1 VRSMPLLTGVWGVAA
16 RLALASAM
24 IVLLASAS
32 VRAQAAT
39 SDPNRGALTFTG
51 GLDLPT
57 VYFFRGIRQE
67 VTPSITLWPY
77 GDIGL
82 ALFSGSGGM
91 KSVGVNFGVWNSLQT
106 GSSGLKGPTARLHY
120 QEDFYTT
127 LALGFGGGVG
137 LATTF
142 TARTSPNGMFNTIRE
157 MSVKLTKAHMGN
169 PYGLVAFELSDTGQ
183 ADGGS
188 KKGTY
193 LELGAGPTWA
203 LRRDGPSLAIPVK
216 VGLSLKNYYESGTVD
231 STFGFFDVGGL
242 LAVPI
247 RIVPGRFGSWNVHGG
262 ADVLVFGATTK
273 LLNVNAAGEVK
284 KSQVVGLIGIGLRY

>member
-1 VRSMPLLTGVWGVAA
+1 MTASVSRASRRLSDHPEGSDVRSMPLLTGVRGRAA

-39 SDPNRGALTFTG
+39 SDPNGGALTFTG

-142 TARTSPNGMFNTIRE
+142 TARTSPNGLFNTIRE
-157 MSVKLTKAHMGN
+157 M
-169 PYGLVAFELSDTGQ
+169 
-183 ADGGS
+183 
-188 KKGTY
+188 
-193 LELGAGPTWA
+193 
-203 LRRDGPSLAIPVK
+203 
-216 VGLSLKNYYESGTVD
+216 
-231 STFGFFDVGGL
+231 
-242 LAVPI
+242 
-247 RIVPGRFGSWNVHGG
+247 
-262 ADVLVFGATTK
+262 
-273 LLNVNAAGEVK
+273 
-284 KSQVVGLIGIGLRY
+284 

>member
-1 VRSMPLLTGVWGVAA
+1 VRAMTLLTGVCRRGA
-16 RLALASAM
+16 RVALASAS
-24 IVLLASAS
+24 ISLLVSGSAL
-32 VRAQAAT
+32 AQAAT
-39 SDPNRGALTFTG
+39 SDPNLGALTFTG
-51 GLDLPT
+51 GLDVPT
-57 VYFFRGIRQE
+57 IYFFRGIRQE
-67 VTPSITLWPY
+67 VKPSITLWPY

-82 ALFSGSGGM
+82 ALFSGTGGM

-106 GSSGLKGPTARLHY
+106 GSSGLKGPSARLHY

-137 LATTF
+137 LATMF

-157 MSVKLTKAHMGN
+157 MSLRLTKAHMGN
-169 PYGLVAFELSDTGQ
+169 PYGLVAFELSDKGQ

-193 LELGAGPTWA
+193 LELGAGPSWA
-203 LRRDGPSLAIPVK
+203 IGKDGPTLAIPVK

-231 STFGFFDVGGL
+231 NRFGFFDVGGL
-242 LAVPI
+242 LTVPLKG
-247 RIVPGRFGSWNVHGG
+247 VPGRFGSWNIHGG

-284 KSQVVGLIGIGLRY
+284 KSQVVGLVGIGLRY

>member
-1 VRSMPLLTGVWGVAA
+1 VRSMPLLTGVWGGAA

-142 TARTSPNGMFNTIRE
+142 TTRTSPNGLFNTIRE
-157 MSVKLTKAHMGN
+157 MSLKVTKAHMGN
-169 PYGLVAFELSDTGQ
+169 PYALVAFELSDKGQ

-193 LELGAGPTWA
+193 LELGAGPSWA
-203 LRRDGPSLAIPVK
+203 LRKDGPTLAIPVK

-231 STFGFFDVGGL
+231 NTFGFFDVGGL
-242 LAVPI
+242 LTMPLKF
-247 RIVPGRFGSWNVHGG
+247 VPGRFGAWNIHGG
-262 ADVLVFGATTK
+262 ADVLVFGPTTK

-284 KSQVVGLIGIGLRY
+284 KSQVVGLVGIGLRY